1 MGGVGDRLGGGGEG
15 ERRLTLTASPL
26 APHASKSS
34 KSEIDIIFVCR
45 AVARTLVAVH
55 SGSGT
60 AWGVPW
66 VMLMIGQEA
75 VAGESAV

>member
-1 MGGVGDRLGGGGEG
+1 M
-15 ERRLTLTASPL
+15 
-26 APHASKSS
+26 
-34 KSEIDIIFVCR
+34 
-45 AVARTLVAVH
+45 VAVH